1 MNYKQLQRRVQAAER
16 QVESRSQQT
25 GAYWAELKRNWRE
38 GWTPARI
45 IAAGLVS
52 GFVSGRAE
60 PLRALSGPRLLQMI
74 GAVSGLFATIQAKAA
89 ADTAQDAADTA
100 EEVVTEQ
107 ALGEEEAATEA
118 AASVE
123 APAQF
128 DYVRPT
134 ARQTGTPDEVFQ
146 TEPRPAEAATEISER

>member
-1 MNYKQLQRRVQAAER
+1 MNYKQLQHRVQAAER

-25 GAYWAELKRNWRE
+25 VAYWAEFKRNWRE
-38 GWTPARI
+38 GWTPGRI

-74 GAVSGLFATIQAKAA
+74 GAVSGLFATMQAKEA
-89 ADTAQDAADTA
+89 ADTAQEAADTA

-107 ALGEEEAATEA
+107 ALDEEVA
-118 AASVE
+118 AAE
-123 APAQF
+123 APPQF
-128 DYVRPT
+128 EYVRPS
-134 ARQTGTPDEVFQ
+134 ARQTATPDEVFR

>member
-1 MNYKQLQRRVQAAER
+1 MNYKQLQRRVDIAER
-16 QVESRSQQT
+16 RVESRGERTREQ
-25 GAYWAELKRNWRE
+25 WAALKLNWRE

-74 GAVSGLFATIQAKAA
+74 GAVSGLFASVQATAAAETAQAA
-89 ADTAQDAADTA
+89 ADTAEDVVADET
-100 EEVVTEQ
+100 
-107 ALGEEEAATEA
+107 
-118 AASVE
+118 VE
-123 APAQF
+123 AIADPAQAQF
-128 DYVRPT
+128 DYVRPS
-134 ARQTGTPDEVFQ
+134 ARQTGTPDEVFR

>member
-16 QVESRSQQT
+16 RVESRGQQT
-25 GAYWAELKRNWRE
+25 GAYWAEFKRNWRE

-74 GAVSGLFATIQAKAA
+74 GAVSGLFATMQAKEA
-89 ADTAQDAADTA
+89 ADTAQEAADTA
-100 EEVVTEQ
+100 EEVVTGQ
-107 ALGEEEAATEA
+107 ALGEEEPIE
-118 AASVE
+118 E
-123 APAQF
+123 PAQF
-128 DYVRPT
+128 DYVRPS
-134 ARQTGTPDEVFQ
+134 ARQTGTPDEVFR
-146 TEPRPAEAATEISER
+146 TEPRPAEAATEVSER

>member
-74 GAVSGLFATIQAKAA
+74 GAVSGLFATMQAKEA
-89 ADTAQDAADTA
+89 ADTAQEAADTA

-107 ALGEEEAATEA
+107 ALGEEEAVVETAT
-118 AASVE
+118 
-123 APAQF
+123 QF
-128 DYVRPT
+128 DYVRPS
-134 ARQTGTPDEVFQ
+134 ARQTATPDEVFR

>member
-1 MNYKQLQRRVQAAER
+1 MNYKQLQRRVDIAER
-16 QVESRSQQT
+16 RVESRGERTREQ
-25 GAYWAELKRNWRE
+25 WAALKLNWRE

-74 GAVSGLFATIQAKAA
+74 GAVSGLFASVQATVAAETAQAA
-89 ADTAQDAADTA
+89 ADTAEDVVADET
-100 EEVVTEQ
+100 
-107 ALGEEEAATEA
+107 
-118 AASVE
+118 VE
-123 APAQF
+123 ATADPAQAQF
-128 DYVRPT
+128 DYVRPS
-134 ARQTGTPDEVFQ
+134 ARQSGTPDEVFR

>member
-16 QVESRSQQT
+16 RVESRSQQT
-25 GAYWAELKRNWRE
+25 SAYWTEFKRNWRE

-74 GAVSGLFATIQAKAA
+74 GAVSGLFATMQAKEA

-107 ALGEEEAATEA
+107 ALAEEAP
-118 AASVE
+118 VE

-128 DYVRPT
+128 DYVRPS
-134 ARQTGTPDEVFQ
+134 ARQTATPDQVFR
-146 TEPRPAEAATEISER
+146 TEPRPAEAATEVSER

>member
-16 QVESRSQQT
+16 RVESRGQQT
-25 GAYWAELKRNWRE
+25 GAYWAEFKRNWRE

-74 GAVSGLFATIQAKAA
+74 GAVSGLFATMQAKEA
-89 ADTAQDAADTA
+89 ADTAQEAADTA

-107 ALGEEEAATEA
+107 ALGEEEAV
-118 AASVE
+118 VE
-123 APAQF
+123 TAAQF
-128 DYVRPT
+128 DYVRPS
-134 ARQTGTPDEVFQ
+134 ARQTATPDEVFR

>member
-16 QVESRSQQT
+16 RVESRGQQT
-25 GAYWAELKRNWRE
+25 GAYWAEFKRNWRE

-74 GAVSGLFATIQAKAA
+74 GAVSGLFATMQAKEA
-89 ADTAQDAADTA
+89 ADTAQEAADTA

-107 ALGEEEAATEA
+107 ALGEEELIE
-118 AASVE
+118 E
-123 APAQF
+123 PAQF
-128 DYVRPT
+128 DYVRPS
-134 ARQTGTPDEVFQ
+134 ARQTGTPDEVFR
-146 TEPRPAEAATEISER
+146 TEPRPAEAATEVSER

>member
-16 QVESRSQQT
+16 RVEGRGQQT
-25 GAYWAELKRNWRE
+25 GAYWAEFKRNWRE

-74 GAVSGLFATIQAKAA
+74 GAVSGLFATMQAKEA

-100 EEVVTEQ
+100 EEVVTGQ
-107 ALGEEEAATEA
+107 ALADEEEQVE
-118 AASVE
+118 E

-128 DYVRPT
+128 DYVRPS
-134 ARQTGTPDEVFQ
+134 ARQTATPDEVFR
-146 TEPRPAEAATEISER
+146 TEPRPAEAATEVSER

>member
-16 QVESRSQQT
+16 RVESRGQQT
-25 GAYWAELKRNWRE
+25 GAYWAEFKRNWRE

-74 GAVSGLFATIQAKAA
+74 GAVSGLFATMQAKEA
-89 ADTAQDAADTA
+89 ADTAQEAADTA

-107 ALGEEEAATEA
+107 ALGEEEPIE
-118 AASVE
+118 E
-123 APAQF
+123 PAQF
-128 DYVRPT
+128 DYVRPS
-134 ARQTGTPDEVFQ
+134 ARQTGTPDEVFR
-146 TEPRPAEAATEISER
+146 TEPRPAEAATEVSER

>member
-1 MNYKQLQRRVQAAER
+1 MNYKQLQRRVDVAER
-16 QVESRSQQT
+16 RVESRGQQT
-25 GAYWAELKRNWRE
+25 AEHWASLKRNWRE

-74 GAVSGLFATIQAKAA
+74 GAVSGLFATVQATVAA
-89 ADTAQDAADTA
+89 ETAQDAAETA
-100 EEVVTEQ
+100 EEVVADEAMEDTI
-107 ALGEEEAATEA
+107 AGEGQ
-118 AASVE
+118 
-123 APAQF
+123 QF
-128 DYVRPT
+128 EYVRPS
-134 ARQTGTPDEVFQ
+134 ARQNATPDEVFR

>member
-1 MNYKQLQRRVQAAER
+1 MNYKQLQRRVDIAER
-16 QVESRSQQT
+16 RVESRGERTREQ
-25 GAYWAELKRNWRE
+25 WAALKLNWRE

-52 GFVSGRAE
+52 GFISGRAE

-74 GAVSGLFATIQAKAA
+74 GAVSGLFASVQATVAAETAQGA
-89 ADTAQDAADTA
+89 ADTAG
-100 EEVVTEQ
+100 EVVD
-107 ALGEEEAATEA
+107 EAVENA
-118 AASVE
+118 APVD
-123 APAQF
+123 PAQSQF
-128 DYVRPT
+128 DYVRPS

>member
-1 MNYKQLQRRVQAAER
+1 MNYKQLQRKVERAER
-16 QVESRSQQT
+16 LVEGRGLQT
-25 GAYWAELKRNWRE
+25 QNHWAELKQNWRE

-74 GAVSGLFATIQAKAA
+74 GAVSGLFASVQATFA
-89 ADTAQDAADTA
+89 TEQAQEAVDTA
-100 EEVVTEQ
+100 EEVVAGQ
-107 ALGEEEAATEA
+107 AAEETTD
-118 AASVE
+118 
-123 APAQF
+123 PQQQF
-128 DYVRPT
+128 EYVPPT
-134 ARQTGTPDEVFQ
+134 ARAAGTPDEVFQ

>member
-1 MNYKQLQRRVQAAER
+1 MNYKQLQRRVER
-16 QVESRSQQT
+16 MERLVEGRGLQT
-25 GAYWAELKRNWRE
+25 REHWAGLKSNWRE

-74 GAVSGLFATIQAKAA
+74 GAVSGLFASVQATVAA
-89 ADTAQDAADTA
+89 ETAQDAADTA
-100 EEVVTEQ
+100 GEVVED
-107 ALGEEEAATEA
+107 EAMD
-118 AASVE
+118 E
-123 APAQF
+123 APVDPAQQQF
-128 DYVRPT
+128 DYVRPS
-134 ARQTGTPDEVFQ
+134 ARQTATPDEVFQ